1 MHEFC
6 RFIDEVTNI
15 HSRDLTCKEDYDIII
30 IVEETRQK
38 GNVFLKYMKKTVAF
52 LC

>member
-30 IVEETRQK
+30 MVTETLQM
-38 GNVFLKYMKKTVAF
+38 GNVFL
-52 LC
+52 